1 MIYISQKDIENLNIT
16 PEQCYEWV
24 SESFKSKYDSQLP
37 PKISIHLRDIDFYN
51 TMPCLL
57 PEKYDRFSVKIV
69 SRIKGNYPALKSN
82 LLLYRSSTGE
92 ILAHIDADWI
102 TAMRTGAVAALAA
115 QTFKNS
121 QSKIYSFMGLGS
133 TGHATMKCLAPKLDK
148 GNSIIR
154 LLRYKDH
161 AEKFIEEFAYTGL
174 EFEVCDNI
182 RSLVDGSDV
191 IISCITQTDS
201 ILCPDE
207 SLFKPGVTVIPVH
220 TRGFQNCDLFF
231 DKVFGDDTGHV
242 QGFRY
247 FSKFRKFDE
256 LSNVLLGNNPGRE
269 NDQER
274 ILSYNIGLGLHDAFF
289 AEKIYEM
296 IIGNK

>member
-24 SESFKSKYDSQLP
+24 SESFKSKYESQLP

-148 GNSIIR
+148 KNSIIR

-161 AEKFIEEFAYTGL
+161 AEKFIEEFSYTGL

-182 RSLVDGSDV
+182 RTLVDGSDV

-242 QGFRY
+242 EGFKY
-247 FSKFRKFDE
+247 FSSFRKFDE

-296 IIGNK
+296 ITGK